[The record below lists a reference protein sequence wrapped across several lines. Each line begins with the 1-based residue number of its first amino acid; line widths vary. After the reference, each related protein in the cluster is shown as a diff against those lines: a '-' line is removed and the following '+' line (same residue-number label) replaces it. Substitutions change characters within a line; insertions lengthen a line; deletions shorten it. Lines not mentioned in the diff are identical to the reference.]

1 MAQDECILLDDADGI
16 TGHASKVD
24 CHRFVPGQPTGRLHR
39 AFSVFLFNPQGQ
51 LLLQQRAASK
61 ITFPNVWTNTCC
73 SHPLYG
79 QEPSEVDEPPAVED
93 GSVPGV
99 KHAAVRKL
107 GHELG
112 VRPEQVPVSAFRFLT
127 RLHYCAAD
135 TVTHGP
141 ESPWGEHE
149 IDYILFARTEAVD
162 LAPNPEEV
170 QATRYVTR
178 EELRAM
184 MHPDSGL
191 LWSPWFRIMVD
202 NFLDKWWEELDAAV
216 GSDRFLETDKVHD
229 LRTA

>member
-1 MAQDECILLDDADGI
+1 MAQDECILLDEADTI

-39 AFSVFLFNPQGQ
+39 AFSVFLFNPKGE

-79 QEPSEVDEPPAVED
+79 QEPSEVDEPASVAD
-93 GSVPGV
+93 GTVPGA
-99 KHAAVRKL
+99 KYAAVRKL

-112 VRPEQVPVSAFRFLT
+112 VPPAQVPLSAFRFLT

-141 ESPWGEHE
+141 DSPWGEHE
-149 IDYILFARTEAVD
+149 IDYILFAQTEVD
-162 LAPNPEEV
+162 LEPNPEEV
-170 QATRYVTR
+170 QATKYVSR
-178 EELRAM
+178 EELREM
-184 MHPDSGL
+184 MRPDSGL
-191 LWSPWFRIMVD
+191 LWSPWFRIIVE
-202 NFLDKWWEELDAAV
+202 NFLDKWWADLDAAV
-216 GSDRFLETDKVHD
+216 GSNRFLETDKVHD
-229 LRTA
+229 LRVA